1 MQVEEV
7 AWKEI
12 TKFLDELEKVSKK
25 GKREENLK
33 LLNLIILIVSIN
45 WGEKVSTL
53 SGFVSPKTTYYRHR
67 DWFAIQKERVQIY
80 IFTIRAPYLT

>member
-12 TKFLDELEKVSKK
+12 TKFLDELEKVFKK

-67 DWFAIQKERVQIY
+67 DWLPYRRNVWQIY